1 MNRISINVTYDDDN
15 DDDPV
20 LNRPRF
26 YSIDNR
32 KYSS

>member
-1 MNRISINVTYDDDN
+1 MNRISINVTYDDD

-26 YSIDNR
+26 YYIDNR
-32 KYSS
+32 RYK